1 MDTFYAVLPC
11 YAMPKTDESIWS
23 FNLRSYNPR
32 DFSDSDS
39 EDVLVDIP
47 CSDGSTLVDH
57 PLSEDNDTAVYKPN
71 PWSIA
76 KINAA
81 SRVAQ
86 KYALPFPAFYFDYGY
101 VANSIPHI
109 RAMRRAYMPY

>member
-1 MDTFYAVLPC
+1 MVSVLCARSMRSRLIPL
-11 YAMPKTDESIWS
+11 AILMPKTDDSIWS
-23 FNLRSYNPR
+23 FNLRSYNPH

-39 EDVLVDIP
+39 EDVVDIP

-76 KINAA
+76 RINAA

-86 KYALPFPAFYFDYGY
+86 KYALYL
-101 VANSIPHI
+101 
-109 RAMRRAYMPY
+109 RALFLTT